1 MTTEFSVSVRVCV
14 VPRKKAR
21 KMTALNEK
29 KAPNT
34 RQCR

>member
-1 MTTEFSVSVRVCV
+1 MTMELSVSVLVCV

-29 KAPNT
+29 KAPKT
-34 RQCR
+34 LQFR

>member
-1 MTTEFSVSVRVCV
+1 MELSVSVLVCM

-21 KMTALNEK
+21 KMMALNEK